1 MDEATNII
9 KVLDKG
15 FIELIDHM
23 GSDLTVANAARVS
36 FGKQKSEMSEDD
48 KKLIHYLASNKH
60 MSPFRH
66 VQLQFRLKAP
76 EFVMRQWYKHV
87 VGINYN
93 ERCVDHAWNEI
104 SGRYAE
110 YQKDGYYI
118 PAKWR
123 KQSADNKQATTNE
136 GIDSDFLAHANYC
149 SAMETAFAS
158 YYRLLEL
165 GVGREQARM
174 VLPLSIY
181 TEVIW
186 TASLEAVANFIRLR
200 DHEHAQWEIREYA
213 KAIRELSKQVAPVAL
228 EALGV

>member
-1 MDEATNII
+1 MSRIE
-9 KVLDKG
+9 VLDKG
-15 FIELIDHM
+15 FIELIDHL
-23 GSDLTVANAARVS
+23 GNDLTIVNAARVS
-36 FGKQKSEMSEDD
+36 FGKQKTEMTDAD
-48 KKLIHYLASNKH
+48 AKLIHYLASHKH

-66 VQLQFRLKAP
+66 IQLQFRLKAP

-110 YQKDGYYI
+110 YKPEFYY
-118 PAKWR
+118 PNKFR
-123 KQSADNKQATTNE
+123 KQNTDNKQAS
-136 GIDSDFLAHANYC
+136 IDEEVDYPDHARTWYKE
-149 SAMETAFAS
+149 AIEQS
-158 YYRLLEL
+158 YVVYSMLIRN
-165 GVGREQARM
+165 GVCKEQARC
-174 VLPLSIY
+174 VLPICFY

-200 DHEHAQWEIREYA
+200 DHEGAQWEIREYA
-213 KAIRELSKQVAPVAL
+213 KAVRELSKQVAPVAL